1 MVHRRELGGEA
12 IWFGNQGG
20 LWGNAM
26 TWFDHATGSVWSQP
40 LGLAIAGPRRGQR
53 LDLLPALLTSWG
65 AWREAYPHTV
75 ALSAR
80 GGRSGFDLQAMV
92 IVVELEGAAVAY
104 PVPALRRNG
113 VINDE
118 LAGVPIAAVVD
129 PRSPDRW
136 NVFSRRTGSGVAELT
151 VQEQGI
157 HDAQSDTV
165 WDPTTGLVR
174 SGPPDAQPLLPIP
187 ALTFIPAR
195 FPHLLARRPLL
206 DRAPLTAPQQHVALR
221 RSGATTSRGD
231 RRAEP

>member
-53 LDLLPALLTSWG
+53 LDLLP
-65 AWREAYPHTV
+65 
-75 ALSAR
+75 
-80 GGRSGFDLQAMV
+80 
-92 IVVELEGAAVAY
+92 
-104 PVPALRRNG
+104 
-113 VINDE
+113 
-118 LAGVPIAAVVD
+118 
-129 PRSPDRW
+129 
-136 NVFSRRTGSGVAELT
+136 
-151 VQEQGI
+151 
-157 HDAQSDTV
+157 
-165 WDPTTGLVR
+165 
-174 SGPPDAQPLLPIP
+174 
-187 ALTFIPAR
+187 
-195 FPHLLARRPLL
+195 LL

>member
-1 MVHRRELGGEA
+1 M
-12 IWFGNQGG
+12 
-20 LWGNAM
+20 
-26 TWFDHATGSVWSQP
+26 
-40 LGLAIAGPRRGQR
+40 
-53 LDLLPALLTSWG
+53 
-65 AWREAYPHTV
+65 

-136 NVFSRRTGSGVAELT
+136 NVSRRTGSGVAELT

-165 WDPTTGLVR
+165 WDPACGAAR
-174 SGPPDAQPLLPIP
+174 RQPLLPIP
-187 ALTFIPAR
+187 ALTSIPAGPAAASGPSPADR
-195 FPHLLARRPLL
+195 SAAARCS
-206 DRAPLTAPQQHVALR
+206 AALR
-221 RSGATTSRGD
+221 RYDEPWRPA
-231 RRAEP
+231 RRALSTTRT